1 LKLLPTIF
9 CVRFSQQSSISRR
22 RFSSRWLHLVSIRC
36 IATIGFSYHYSL
48 RSASSDPK
56 DQTIVCPK
64 LRVSPL
70 NAQTEFKV
78 FSMQTIP
85 SLQRLGTVCFM
96 IVRSSV
102 SYFFLAFLPS
112 FIGLIVSPLP
122 LQFRLGFLEAFR
134 FRHHLDTQC
143 LTCAYNSPV
152 EDWSLRYLSPSQ
164 FTSETIVFKLKSLS
178 LGLFACVCN
187 SVYTPLASFLTFRP
201 FGAPKLSIFQVFQ
214 PEWSAYCPFPIRVT
228 LQPRNRRGDRVIY
241 ACRFNRVLRFILLR
255 TGVTPTSLVSP
266 FPQAHFDI
274 RR

>member
-9 CVRFSQQSSISRR
+9 CVRFSQQSSISQR

-122 LQFRLGFLEAFR
+122 LQFRLGFLRRFAFATIWTHSALPVPTILPSKTGLYDIC
-134 FRHHLDTQC
+134 HHL
-143 LTCAYNSPV
+143 NSP
-152 EDWSLRYLSPSQ
+152 LRRSYSNSSRYRSDFLLVFVTQ
-164 FTSETIVFKLKSLS
+164 FTL
-178 LGLFACVCN
+178 
-187 SVYTPLASFLTFRP
+187 P
-201 FGAPKLSIFQVFQ
+201 
-214 PEWSAYCPFPIRVT
+214 
-228 LQPRNRRGDRVIY
+228 
-241 ACRFNRVLRFILLR
+241 
-255 TGVTPTSLVSP
+255 
-266 FPQAHFDI
+266 
-274 RR
+274 